1 MPAWDSPGFVFNA
14 IWQVLLSVSTKEIPE
29 FCDKVV
35 MLFLG
40 GNGESK
46 LDRRLNP
53 SLEENNLCQATIKK
67 VTVFF
72 TCTLLSKVLHKL
84 NF

>member
-1 MPAWDSPGFVFNA
+1 MPAWDSPGLVFNA
-14 IWQVLLSVSTKEIPE
+14 IRQVLLSVSTKEIPE
-29 FCDKVV
+29 FFRKVV
-35 MLFLG
+35 MVFPG
-40 GNGESK
+40 GTGESK

-67 VTVFF
+67 SHSFS